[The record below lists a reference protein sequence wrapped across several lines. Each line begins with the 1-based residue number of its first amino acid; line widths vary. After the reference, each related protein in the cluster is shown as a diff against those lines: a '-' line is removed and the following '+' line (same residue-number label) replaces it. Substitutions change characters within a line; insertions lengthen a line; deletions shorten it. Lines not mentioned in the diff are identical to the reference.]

1 MQIFFLSLCFAL
13 VRSTLLMIHFPFFSL
28 SLARWYDAI
37 QNYAENLPNSAR
49 LFLFT
54 FNWHMI
60 SKRRRN
66 ELISLRFPSLDKG
79 NDLNFFTSQCPHF
92 HRRIDSFNKLPII
105 SSVSCSIAFAQVK
118 RNEREYES
126 ERAKGKKEKLFDFIG
141 DKERKKKKKKN
152 YTHKI
157 CFYMIFILTSVKK
170 NFSVHQLEIFGQ
182 FLLSHCSC
190 TYEAL
195 FFFSLQCVNTSL
207 SLSLCLESEWNL
219 SDQTFSFFL
228 S

>member
-1 MQIFFLSLCFAL
+1 
-13 VRSTLLMIHFPFFSL
+13 
-28 SLARWYDAI
+28 
-37 QNYAENLPNSAR
+37 
-49 LFLFT
+49 
-54 FNWHMI
+54 MI

-66 ELISLRFPSLDKG
+66 ELISLRFPSLDEG

-219 SDQTFSFFL
+219 SDQTFSFFFCL
-228 S
+228 KKNGKDR